1 MNLIHKN
8 LTPQKWAKSSLFE
21 QMANIGSEVH
31 RTITWRNKNPEY
43 SRLAFERSLEL
54 FDLTTIDKKN
64 SSRLGEI
71 LRARELW
78 CDYIDGNNQYGQND
92 EMWEKY
98 FYAFNYAA
106 RR

>member
-8 LTPQKWAKSSLFE
+8 LTPQKWAEYSIHE

-31 RTITWRNKNPEY
+31 RTIAWRNKNSQY
-43 SRLAFERSLEL
+43 AQMAFERSLEL
-54 FDLTTIDKKN
+54 FDLTVVDPKN
-64 SSRLGEI
+64 RNHLKEI

-78 CDYIDGNNQYGQND
+78 CDYIFGDNQYHQND

-98 FYAFNYAA
+98 FHAFNYAA